1 MDSKTK
7 EILQKFSTHKVD
19 LNVKVKLDTILSEM
33 FDLMDKISIDVS
45 NASQTIKKFNV
56 TFKEIQKFKQISDSI
71 KKTLRQ
77 NGSKLDSK
85 VKESYKIQKEAKSYA
100 DELGIEPNKI
110 PNYRDV
116 KVKTKYFD
124 EFAQSAFG
132 WETELKNGIDKKIK

>member
-1 MDSKTK
+1 MDSKTN
-7 EILQKFSTHKVD
+7 EILQKFSTQKVD

-45 NASQTIKKFNV
+45 NASQTIEKFNV
-56 TFKEIQKFKQISDSI
+56 TFKEIQKFKQISDAI

-77 NGSKLDSK
+77 NGNKLDSK